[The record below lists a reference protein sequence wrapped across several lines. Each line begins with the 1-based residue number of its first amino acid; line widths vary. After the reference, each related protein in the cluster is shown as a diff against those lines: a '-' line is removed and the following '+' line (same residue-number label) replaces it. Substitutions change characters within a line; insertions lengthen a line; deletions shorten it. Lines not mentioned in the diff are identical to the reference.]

1 MPQGMDRATYFAR
14 LGEDVEPGGRAPAP
28 EPLRLVQRF
37 VNTANHE
44 LGPSWDRL
52 GSVEKAAAWLTA
64 RGLLA
69 SGERISER
77 DRARLVELREALRAL
92 VATGGTDA
100 DARARVDAATRHVP
114 VRVRFEGPEP
124 TLVSDGDGVDATIGT
139 LAAVSYRETITGRW
153 SRLKPCRQCGWL
165 FYDRSKNRSA
175 GWCSMAVCGN
185 RAKNRAYRGRRTA
198 ATAPERA

>member
-1 MPQGMDRATYFAR
+1 MPHGRDRTTYFAR
-14 LGEDVEPGGRAPAP
+14 LGEDVEPGGRTPAP

-69 SGERISER
+69 SGESVSER
-77 DRARLVELREALRAL
+77 DRARLVAFREALRAL
-92 VATGGTDA
+92 IETRGTRVE
-100 DARARVDAATRHVP
+100 ARARVDAAIRRVP
-114 VRVRFEGPEP
+114 VRVRFDGPEP
-124 TLVSDGDGVDATIGT
+124 ALASDGDGVDRAIGT
-139 LAAVSYRETITGRW
+139 IAAVSYRETLTGRW

-165 FYDRSKNRSA
+165 FYDRSKNLSA

-185 RAKNRAYRGRRTA
+185 RAKNRAYRGRQNA
-198 ATAPERA
+198 AADSS

>member
-1 MPQGMDRATYFAR
+1 MDRATYFAR

-28 EPLRLVQRF
+28 DPLRLVQRF

-52 GSVEKAAAWLTA
+52 GSVEKAAVWLTA

-69 SGERISER
+69 SGESVSEG
-77 DRARLVELREALRAL
+77 DRARLVALREALRAL
-92 VATGGTDA
+92 IETRAMNV
-100 DARARVDAATRHVP
+100 DARARVDAAIRHVP

-124 TLVSDGDGVDATIGT
+124 TLASDGDGVDRAIGT
-139 LAAVSYRETITGRW
+139 IAAVSYRETLTGRW
-153 SRLKPCRQCGWL
+153 ARLKPCRQCGWL

-185 RAKNRAYRGRRTA
+185 RAKNRAYRGRQTA
-198 ATAPERA
+198 VADSD